1 MTAAP
6 FKEKPEW
13 ELLELRARIRMI
25 DTELIVLLARRFE
38 VVRAIQAVKQEA
50 DLPLLDAD
58 RERDVLAHCT
68 DLATSLHVP
77 LDVVHELY
85 RLCFAHARGPVD
97 PSAQIPP
104 AT

>member
-1 MTAAP
+1 MMPAP

-25 DTELIVLLARRFE
+25 DTELIVLLSRRFE
-38 VVRAIQAVKQEA
+38 VVRAIQALKQQAGMPSFEVA
-50 DLPLLDAD
+50 
-58 RERDVLAHCT
+58 RERDVLTHCVE
-68 DLATSLHVP
+68 LATSLQVP

-97 PSAQIPP
+97 PAAQNPP